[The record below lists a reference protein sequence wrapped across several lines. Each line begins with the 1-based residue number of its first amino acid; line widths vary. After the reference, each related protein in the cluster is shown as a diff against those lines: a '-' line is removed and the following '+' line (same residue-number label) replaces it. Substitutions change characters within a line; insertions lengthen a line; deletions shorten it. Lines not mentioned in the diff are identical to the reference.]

1 VLNNLI
7 GLVAIVVTAAAGI
20 FSFGFARGFVRRRL
34 RFVDAVRS
42 PVVPVLAAVV
52 AGLLVMPFTIIPLVN
67 LLVSGVTAAVVGV
80 GAGLGT
86 RSGVKALQRGDVVL
100 R

>member
-1 VLNNLI
+1 MFSTLI
-7 GLVAIVVTAAAGI
+7 GLVAIVGTAAAGI

-52 AGLLVMPFTIIPLVN
+52 AGLLVMPLTIIPLVN

>member
-1 VLNNLI
+1 MIVGTILNLAA
-7 GLVAIVVTAAAGI
+7 LAVTATAGI
-20 FSFGFARGFVRRRL
+20 FAFGFARGFVRLRL

-42 PVVPVLAAVV
+42 PGVPVLAAVV
-52 AGLLVMPFTIIPLVN
+52 AGLLVLPLTLLPLVTG
-67 LLVSGVTAAVVGV
+67 LTAAVVGI

-86 RSGVKALQRGDVVL
+86 RSGVKALQRGDIVV

>member
-1 VLNNLI
+1 MFGTMLNLA
-7 GLVAIVVTAAAGI
+7 AIVIAGAAGV

-34 RFVDAVRS
+34 RFVDGVRS
-42 PVVPVLAAVV
+42 PGVLAAVV
-52 AGLLVMPFTIIPLVN
+52 AGLLVLPLT
-67 LLVSGVTAAVVGV
+67 LLPLISGLTAALVGL

-86 RSGVKALQRGDVVL
+86 RSGVKALQRGDLVV

>member
-1 VLNNLI
+1 MVGTLLGI
-7 GLVAIVVTAAAGI
+7 ASIIVAAAAG
-20 FSFGFARGFVRRRL
+20 FLSFGFARGFVRRRL

-42 PVVPVLAAVV
+42 PGVPVLAAVV
-52 AGLLVMPFTIIPLVN
+52 AGLLVLPLTLLPLVTG
-67 LLVSGVTAAVVGV
+67 LTAALAGL

-86 RSGVKALQRGDVVL
+86 RSGVKALQRGDVVV

>member
-1 VLNNLI
+1 MI
-7 GLVAIVVTAAAGI
+7 IQGLVNLATIAITATAGV
-20 FSFGFARGFVRRRL
+20 FAFGFARGFVRRRL

-42 PVVPVLAAVV
+42 PGIPVLAAVV
-52 AGLLVMPFTIIPLVN
+52 AGLLVLPLT
-67 LLVSGVTAAVVGV
+67 LLPLITGVTAAVVGL

-86 RSGVKALQRGDVVL
+86 RSGVKALQRGDVVV